1 MQVHEFVFMPN
12 HVHLL
17 ITPARDVSLE
27 KAMQFIKGGFSFC
40 AGKEEGF
47 RGSIWTPAFN
57 EHRIRDAADYA
68 THVRYI
74 HMNPVKTEKV
84 GKPEDWPF
92 SSARLTA
99 EVDSAPEQFRE
110 SGAKPEV
117 FEGRFSP
124 A

>member
-17 ITPARDVSLE
+17 ITPERDVSLE
-27 KAMQFIKGGFSFC
+27 KAMQFIKGGFSFR

-47 RGSIWTPAFN
+47 RGSIWTPGFN

-68 THVRYI
+68 AHVRYI
-74 HMNPVKTEKV
+74 HTNPVKAGKV

-92 SSARLTA
+92 SSARLTE
-99 EVDSAPEQFRE
+99 EVDPAPEQFRE
-110 SGAKPEV
+110 AGAEA
-117 FEGRFSP
+117 RYL
-124 A
+124 

>member
-1 MQVHEFVFMPN
+1 MPN

-17 ITPARDVSLE
+17 ATPAPNVSLE
-27 KAMQFIKGGFSFC
+27 KAVQFIKGGFSYR
-40 AGKEEGF
+40 AGKELGL
-47 RGSIWTPAFN
+47 RGAIWTPGFN

-74 HMNPVKTEKV
+74 HMNPVKAGKV

-99 EVDSAPEQFRE
+99 EVDPAPEQFRE
-110 SGAKPEV
+110 AGAKARSV
-117 FEGRFSP
+117 
-124 A
+124 